1 MRLDPQDEKEKAVA
15 KAINSAALIIML
27 ILGIALTSLKQ

>member
-1 MRLDPQDEKEKAVA
+1 MRLNPQDDKEKALA
-15 KAINSAALIIML
+15 KAINSVALIIML

>member
-1 MRLDPQDEKEKAVA
+1 MRLDPHNEKEQALA

>member
-1 MRLDPQDEKEKAVA
+1 MRLEPNDDKEKALA
-15 KAINSAALIIML
+15 KAINSAALVIML